1 MNTKKNTGSG
11 RTDALPTSM
20 CMWII
25 DEEQV
30 LQRDMGL
37 VWALITMKSSPLS
50 VGMDPPFIGKE
61 ESTVPIHECKNRTH
75 SKEFDMLR
83 LVNVSPSKLTGSD
96 CPSY

>member
-1 MNTKKNTGSG
+1 
-11 RTDALPTSM
+11 
-20 CMWII
+20 
-25 DEEQV
+25 
-30 LQRDMGL
+30 
-37 VWALITMKSSPLS
+37 
-50 VGMDPPFIGKE
+50 MDPPFIGKE